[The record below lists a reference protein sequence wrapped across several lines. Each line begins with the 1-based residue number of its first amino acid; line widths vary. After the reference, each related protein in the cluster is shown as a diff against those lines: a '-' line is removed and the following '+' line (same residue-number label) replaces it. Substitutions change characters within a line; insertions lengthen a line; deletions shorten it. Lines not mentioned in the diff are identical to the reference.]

1 LNAKIEWIA
10 SSGTTGV
17 ARDNIRPGLRMAIF
31 KQRLIYFRATTDEC
45 RIIRVLH
52 ARQSL
57 ESQAFPEE

>member
-1 LNAKIEWIA
+1 
-10 SSGTTGV
+10 
-17 ARDNIRPGLRMAIF
+17 MAIF

>member
-1 LNAKIEWIA
+1 
-10 SSGTTGV
+10 
-17 ARDNIRPGLRMAIF
+17 MAIF

-57 ESQAFPEE
+57 ERQAFPEE